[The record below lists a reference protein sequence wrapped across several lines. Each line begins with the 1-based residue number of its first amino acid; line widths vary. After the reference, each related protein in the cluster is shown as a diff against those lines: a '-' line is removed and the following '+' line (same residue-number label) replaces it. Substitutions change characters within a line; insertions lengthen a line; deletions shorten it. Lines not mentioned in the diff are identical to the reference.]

1 MYIMQPYQQVSLI
14 RDRESKRSD
23 SSPVNV
29 DSRVD
34 AWILIPSLMAEGGNT
49 SLVGC
54 ILLKD
59 RVGEQEGHSSW
70 LGFVHKPAATVNV
83 RRGELLVPSHQSEES
98 SLQDHQQLSQFK
110 LACKLS
116 RPRDSD
122 ISIQCRPDEVAWL
135 NLTEFEI
142 LEAVQSPQARYK
154 EFCMDR
160 KLSWASKL
168 ELGSAV
174 HVRLTNEAGTMVQY
188 AEGAVRYIGKVGR
201 NPGQMF
207 GVEITVRH

>member
-29 DSRVD
+29 DGRVD
-34 AWILIPSLMAEGGNT
+34 AWILIPSFMAEGGNS

-59 RVGEQEGHSSW
+59 VVGEKEGHFSW
-70 LGFVHKPAATVNV
+70 LGLVQTPAATVSV
-83 RRGELLVPSHQSEES
+83 RRGELLVPSRQKEASRSRLHSF
-98 SLQDHQQLSQFK
+98 QQLSQLK
-110 LACKLS
+110 LACKLCK
-116 RPRDSD
+116 DSN
-122 ISIQCRPDEVAWL
+122 ISIHCRPDEVAWL

-207 GVEITVRH
+207 GVEIMVRH

>member
-1 MYIMQPYQQVSLI
+1 
-14 RDRESKRSD
+14 
-23 SSPVNV
+23 
-29 DSRVD
+29 
-34 AWILIPSLMAEGGNT
+34 MAEGGNS

-59 RVGEQEGHSSW
+59 VVGEKEGHFSW
-70 LGFVHKPAATVNV
+70 LGLVQTPAATVSV
-83 RRGELLVPSHQSEES
+83 RRGELLVPSRQKEASRSRLHSY
-98 SLQDHQQLSQFK
+98 QQLSQLK

-135 NLTEFEI
+135 NLTEFDI
-142 LEAVQSPQARYK
+142 LEAVQSPQARYT

-160 KLSWASKL
+160 KLSWASRL

>member
-1 MYIMQPYQQVSLI
+1 MQQMA
-14 RDRESKRSD
+14 
-23 SSPVNV
+23 
-29 DSRVD
+29 RVD
-34 AWILIPSLMAEGGNT
+34 AWILVPNVTAEGGNT

-59 RVGEQEGHSSW
+59 VVGEQEGHFSW
-70 LGFVHKPAATVNV
+70 LGLVQTPAATVSV
-83 RRGELLVPSHQSEES
+83 QRGELLVPSRQKEAS
-98 SLQDHQQLSQFK
+98 SLRSDQQLSQLK
-110 LACKLS
+110 LACKLCK
-116 RPRDSD
+116 DSN
-122 ISIQCRPDEVAWL
+122 ISIHCRPDEVAWL
-135 NLTEFEI
+135 NLTEFDI

-160 KLSWASKL
+160 KLSWASRL

-188 AEGAVRYIGKVGR
+188 AEGAVRYIGKVGK

-207 GVEITVRH
+207 GVEITVRHKEM